1 MYSKVL
7 VVIDMQNDFITG
19 SLGNRECVEAVS
31 EVCKT
36 IERGSYDF
44 IYVTMDTHG
53 EDYLGTQEGVNLPVE
68 HCILGTE
75 GWQLVP
81 EVQKALG
88 PKRFKAFVKG
98 TFGSIDLAEAIAQG
112 CSPDAEVDFVGV
124 CTDICVISNAMV
136 VKARNPEMRLS
147 VIAKACAGTSKENHE
162 AALTA
167 MRSCQI
173 RVV

>member
-19 SLGNRECVEAVS
+19 PLGNEECVEAVS
-31 EVCKT
+31 KVCRT
-36 IERGSYDF
+36 IEHGDYDF

-53 EDYLGTQEGVNLPVE
+53 KDYLSTQEGVNLPVE

-81 EVQKALG
+81 EVQEALG
-88 PKRFKAFVKG
+88 SKKFRAFVKG
-98 TFGSIDLAEAIAQG
+98 TFGSIDLAEAIAQE
-112 CSPDAEVDFVGV
+112 CSPDAEINFIGV

-147 VIAKACAGTSKENHE
+147 VLSKACAGTSKENHE

-173 RVV
+173 MTV